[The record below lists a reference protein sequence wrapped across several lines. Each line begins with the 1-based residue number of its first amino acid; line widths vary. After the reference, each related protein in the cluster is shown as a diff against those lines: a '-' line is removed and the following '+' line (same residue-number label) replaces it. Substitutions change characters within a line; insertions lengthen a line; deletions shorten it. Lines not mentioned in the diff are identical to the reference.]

1 MAESHSQHTE
11 PLRGWRWLCW
21 PLKILQFSGAQA
33 TDMDQGHQGRPRNWE
48 WKVGVDLAKQTEGY
62 WREHLFPTFDV
73 PFHAEDMFLQP
84 SWLLPWWACL
94 GQGSR
99 HVQLGPFPARAEWPG
114 RVTRAGIRVRSHGCP
129 WLLWLGCPFTSGF
142 IIRKSFVVYLSLIL
156 LYQPFQ

>member
-73 PFHAEDMFLQP
+73 PFHAEDKFLQP
-84 SWLLPWWACL
+84 SWLLPWWESDYVLRGFLHMHLSAFSCCL
-94 GQGSR
+94 CPQFGYNWC
-99 HVQLGPFPARAEWPG
+99 P
-114 RVTRAGIRVRSHGCP
+114 RVTRAFK
-129 WLLWLGCPFTSGF
+129 WKQLA
-142 IIRKSFVVYLSLIL
+142 IIHIISSDAHSSQNVK
-156 LYQPFQ
+156 